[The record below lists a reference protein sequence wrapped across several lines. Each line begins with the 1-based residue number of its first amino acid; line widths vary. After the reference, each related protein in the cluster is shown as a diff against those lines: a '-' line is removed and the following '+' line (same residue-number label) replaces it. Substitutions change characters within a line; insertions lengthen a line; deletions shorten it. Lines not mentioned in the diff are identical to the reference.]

1 MANAR
6 KVKQAELNALD
17 ISTLKEIVVNRA
29 SSDEMKQRAVKALG
43 RYGTV
48 DAMEFLDN
56 IVFSEEISS
65 LVCREAISAIGRNQ
79 LHEGALRIM
88 GKLLHIKK
96 DPKILCQII
105 RGLRRCAMSKEF
117 VSRKEEIEA
126 ELAWA
131 AENVKDVELKKLA
144 QQPLKRRP
152 RKVETTDVMP
162 HPLVLDEVK
171 NLVIEGDSAQ
181 ELTKLPDG
189 CVHLTF
195 TSPPYYNA
203 RDYSIYSSYNEYLD
217 QLCAVFKEVLRVTKM
232 GRFLVVNTSPVIMP
246 RISRNHQS
254 KRYPITFD
262 LHARLVAMGWE
273 FVDDIVWEKP
283 EFSVKNRNGQFGQ
296 HRKPL
301 TYKPNSVTEYLMVYR
316 KPTDRLIDWNLRC
329 YNKETMEASRILGN
343 YDNTNIWRIQPVSN
357 KKHSAVFSVEL
368 CEKVIKYYSFKGDLI
383 LDPFAGT
390 GTVALAAHNLDRNF
404 LMVEMN
410 DGYTKVICDSLKDKN
425 LEFKTR
431 NID

>member
-1 MANAR
+1 MSNAH
-6 KVKQAELNALD
+6 KVKQAELNTLD
-17 ISTLKEIVVNRA
+17 IPNLKEIVMNRT
-29 SSDEMKQRAVKALG
+29 SSTEMKQRAVKALG
-43 RYGTV
+43 RYGTAEV
-48 DAMEFLDN
+48 MEFMDD
-56 IVFSEEISS
+56 IVFSEEIPS
-65 LVCREAISAIGRNQ
+65 LVCREVISAIGRNR
-79 LHEGALRIM
+79 LHKGALQIM
-88 GKLLHIKK
+88 SKLLHVKK

-117 VSRKEEIEA
+117 AEHKEEIKA
-126 ELAWA
+126 ELAWV
-131 AENVKDVELKKLA
+131 AENIEDTELKKLA
-144 QQPLKRRP
+144 AQPLRRKS

-162 HPLVLDEVK
+162 HPLVLDEIK
-171 NLVIEGDSAQ
+171 NLVIKGESAQ
-181 ELTKLPDG
+181 ELAKLPDG

-217 QLCAVFKEVLRVTKM
+217 QLCAVFKEVLRVMKM

-329 YNKETMEASRILGN
+329 YDKETMLVSRILGD
-343 YDNTNIWRIQPVSN
+343 YDSTNIWRIQPVSN
-357 KKHSAVFSVEL
+357 KKHSAVFPVEL
-368 CEKVIKYYSFKGDLI
+368 CEKVIKYYSFKNDLV

-410 DGYTKVICDSLKDKN
+410 DEYTKVICDNLKGKN
-425 LEFKTR
+425 LGFQTK